1 MSKKLDSKEVELFLL
16 DNLDF
21 FETRESLVSEM
32 SFKHSSSSAS
42 SILES
47 QVNKLREDHKSLIN
61 MLTSF
66 METASIN
73 EDLFNKSKNLTLQIL
88 ESSTRKQIINKVE
101 NSFSKDFKVDKPLL
115 KFHKNKKIDE
125 LEKLT
130 GLSLHKGAIHCGSLS
145 SEKMNV
151 NYEKLF
157 LDFRNSS
164 QEITMSIKTIQKNDR
179 YGSII
184 LDKTNRVISFN
195 DKKIGSMVVAV
206 IVVGDEIGLLM
217 LGSFDRSKYLGDEDT
232 TFIEYIRDVLE
243 KKLAK

>member
-42 SILES
+42 SILER

-73 EDLFNKSKNLTLQIL
+73 EDLFNKSKNLILQIL

-101 NSFSKDFKVDKPLL
+101 NSFSKDFKIDKPLL

-130 GLSLHKGAIHCGSLS
+130 GLSLHKGAIYCGSLS

-151 NYEKLF
+151 L
-157 LDFRNSS
+157 
-164 QEITMSIKTIQKNDR
+164 
-179 YGSII
+179 
-184 LDKTNRVISFN
+184 FN

-206 IVVGDEIGLLM
+206 IVVSDEIGLLM

>member
-42 SILES
+42 SILER

-88 ESSTRKQIINKVE
+88 ESNTRKQIINKVE

-151 NYEKLF
+151 L
-157 LDFRNSS
+157 
-164 QEITMSIKTIQKNDR
+164 
-179 YGSII
+179 
-184 LDKTNRVISFN
+184 FN

>member
-42 SILES
+42 SILER

-88 ESSTRKQIINKVE
+88 ESSTRKHIINKVE

-151 NYEKLF
+151 L
-157 LDFRNSS
+157 
-164 QEITMSIKTIQKNDR
+164 
-179 YGSII
+179 
-184 LDKTNRVISFN
+184 FN